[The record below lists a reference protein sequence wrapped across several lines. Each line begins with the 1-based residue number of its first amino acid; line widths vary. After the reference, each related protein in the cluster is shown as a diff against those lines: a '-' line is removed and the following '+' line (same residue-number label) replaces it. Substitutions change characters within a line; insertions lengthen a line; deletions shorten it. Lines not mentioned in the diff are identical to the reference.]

1 MAVNTRTLPNIFPVK
16 SMAMAVASILKAHG
30 TWDITT
36 IGNDYASVMVI
47 TWFGKTTIYA
57 EDPHGNL
64 SLERCTH
71 VPPDATLKS
80 IQSMAAKELTRSMLT
95 YL

>member
-16 SMAMAVASILKAHG
+16 SMAMAVASTLKTHG
-30 TWDITT
+30 IWDITT

-57 EDPHGNL
+57 EDTHGNL
-64 SLERCTH
+64 SLDRCTH

-80 IQSMAAKELTRSMLT
+80 IRSMAAKELTRSMLT

>member
-1 MAVNTRTLPNIFPVK
+1 MAVNTLTLTNTLPVK
-16 SMAMAVASILKAHG
+16 SMAMAVASTLKTHG
-30 TWDITT
+30 IWDITT

-57 EDPHGNL
+57 EDTHGNL
-64 SLERCTH
+64 SLDRCTH

-80 IQSMAAKELTRSMLT
+80 IRSMAAKELTRSMLT
-95 YL
+95 YI

>member
-1 MAVNTRTLPNIFPVK
+1 MAVSTQTLPNTLPVK
-16 SMAMAVASILKAHG
+16 SMAMAVASILKDHG

-57 EDPHGNL
+57 EDTHGNL
-64 SLERCTH
+64 SLERCSH

>member
-1 MAVNTRTLPNIFPVK
+1 MAVNTLTLTNTLPVK
-16 SMAMAVASILKAHG
+16 SMAMTVASILKAHG

-36 IGNDYASVMVI
+36 IGNDYASLVI
-47 TWFGKTTIYA
+47 VTWFGRATIYA

-80 IQSMAAKELTRSMLT
+80 IRSMAAKELTRSMLT

>member
-1 MAVNTRTLPNIFPVK
+1 MAVNTLTLTNTLPVK
-16 SMAMAVASILKAHG
+16 SMAMAVVSTLKTHG
-30 TWDITT
+30 IWDITT

-57 EDPHGNL
+57 EDTHGNL
-64 SLERCTH
+64 SLDRCTH
-71 VPPDATLKS
+71 VPPDATLNS
-80 IQSMAAKELTRSMLT
+80 IRSMAAKELTRSMLT

>member
-1 MAVNTRTLPNIFPVK
+1 MAISTQTLTNTLPIK
-16 SMAMAVASILKAHG
+16 SMAMAVSSSLKAHG
-30 TWDITT
+30 MWDITT
-36 IGNDYASVMVI
+36 IGNDYASVVVV
-47 TWFGKTTIYA
+47 TWFGRTTIYA
-57 EDPHGNL
+57 EDTHGNL

-80 IQSMAAKELTRSMLT
+80 IQSMAAKELTRSMLA

>member
-1 MAVNTRTLPNIFPVK
+1 MAVNTLTLTNTLPVK
-16 SMAMAVASILKAHG
+16 SMAMAVASTLKTHG
-30 TWDITT
+30 IWDITT

-57 EDPHGNL
+57 EDTHGNL
-64 SLERCTH
+64 SLDRCTH

-80 IQSMAAKELTRSMLT
+80 IRSMAAKELIRSMLT